1 MHITPNSFDTGNTL
15 FGKPNVFDLGKPNL
29 SPQTNRFIFLTLNN
43 LVLTRPNWRFTP
55 EEYTHSQ
62 GYAVVTSFRIE
73 EDGEVLGK
81 VSIDYKGKGYKIIVR
96 NDRIDAKR
104 ERGTGY
110 STEDPAKAELRIR
123 KFFFRL
129 AKDERIEKAHKT
141 ASEVIARQARDKSW
155 ALNNT
160 RGHFMEWAQDFVN
173 TNTKQ
178 YMAEFPKAS
187 EWFDKWVDAKAQHAV
202 TETMQTLFD
211 NDKSILVVL
220 DGTQYIVK
228 AEEEIKAYTD
238 ETLPYELRGSIGML
252 KLVQDKQMIS
262 DVGCRVDST
271 TFVLF
276 PVQQDKETA

>member
-1 MHITPNSFDTGNTL
+1 MHITPHAFDTGNTL
-15 FGKPNVFDLGKPNL
+15 LGKPNVFGLEKPNQ
-29 SPQTNRFIFLTLNN
+29 PTQTNRFIFLTLNN

-62 GYAVVTSFRIE
+62 GCAVVTAFKIE

-81 VSIDYKGKGYKIIVR
+81 VSLEYKGKGYRIKVQ

-104 ERGTGY
+104 ERGNGY
-110 STEDPAKAELRIR
+110 FTEDPSKAELRIR
-123 KFFFRL
+123 KFFYRL
-129 AKDERIEKAHKT
+129 AKDERIEKAHKA

-160 RGHFMEWAQDFVN
+160 RGHFMEWSEEFVSAN
-173 TNTKQ
+173 IPQ
-178 YMAEFPKAS
+178 YVSEFPKAS